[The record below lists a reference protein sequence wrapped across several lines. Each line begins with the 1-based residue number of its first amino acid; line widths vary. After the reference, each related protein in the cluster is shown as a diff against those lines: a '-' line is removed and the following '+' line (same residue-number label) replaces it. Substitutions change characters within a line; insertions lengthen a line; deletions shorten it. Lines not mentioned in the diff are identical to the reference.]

1 MCILIW
7 DTGPSTIWDH
17 TTCSFYS
24 YTLSVMTVKVLE
36 RYCKFWAKDLSNTV
50 FPPLAPLADSV
61 PDTMM
66 QQAQNISKESLRG
79 HYIKHYIKHHCVYFD
94 GIYRTVTTMPDI
106 GIISLHWIEC
116 VLCLSLQGFFW
127 ISSVC
132 VYNIA
137 YSGSS
142 IVQFLTF
149 FHNWFIA
156 CWCQQYWK
164 VIAQSCTKITSVVLW
179 PMHIVWS

>member
-79 HYIKHYIKHHCVYFD
+79 HYIKHHCVYFD

-116 VLCLSLQGFFW
+116 VLCLSLQKSFW
-127 ISSVC
+127 NSSAHAHSSMNEWLLCQGVLKSSLI
-132 VYNIA
+132 Y
-137 YSGSS
+137 GS
-142 IVQFLTF
+142 
-149 FHNWFIA
+149 
-156 CWCQQYWK
+156 
-164 VIAQSCTKITSVVLW
+164 
-179 PMHIVWS
+179 P